1 MNQEIRTQV
10 VIKVANLD
18 PKVQRLLKAYEEFK
32 AAANDLQVETWK
44 ECIEVHVE

>member
-1 MNQEIRTQV
+1 MNQEIKTQV

-32 AAANDLQVETWK
+32 AAQKSAGCKVIICT
-44 ECIEVHVE
+44 I